1 MTLSHFLTS
10 FKLLDI
16 EIWVVVFFNTIW
28 LVNGNH
34 CVLSGPEMASYTVST
49 LDLFLIISLMD
60 HRDSLFTCLIVLVSL
75 FLCVSTFQIWL
86 IYLNS
91 VLILS
96 LLYLYLSV
104 SVPPAAFHK
113 ATNSK
118 TDGDPLGGGKVYTL
132 RHKNNLHIILNV
144 YSLK

>member
-1 MTLSHFLTS
+1 MIS
-10 FKLLDI
+10 
-16 EIWVVVFFNTIW
+16 
-28 LVNGNH
+28 
-34 CVLSGPEMASYTVST
+34 VST
-49 LDLFLIISLMD
+49 KSNKEQQKQYYISKYDLFLIISLMD

-104 SVPPAAFHK
+104 SVPPAAFHR

-144 YSLK
+144 YSLKQTFLLAQMIKNLTAMQEI